1 MIRYPHSSLDLITF
15 ARHPFPRHFPTL
27 TVQQTFEFAC
37 AARTPPSSLRAAM
50 IPGASSRRSFIKTF
64 EQVIGTVLG
73 LRRVFDTK
81 VGNELIRGISGGQK
95 KRVSIGEVLATHA
108 KILAFDNST
117 RGLGE

>member
-1 MIRYPHSSLDLITF
+1 MLP
-15 ARHPFPRHFPTL
+15 A
-27 TVQQTFEFAC
+27 
-37 AARTPPSSLRAAM
+37 
-50 IPGASSRRSFIKTF
+50 ASSRRSFVQTM

-117 RGLGE
+117 RGLGERYESCKHHTFRKSHYQADYPQTPLRLETLLRRCGLVPTLLSS